1 MALLTRIILASTDE
15 NDWILDP
22 FAGSSTTGIAANL
35 CGRRFLGIEQ
45 EAKFSELSRERR
57 KEIDDSMIHAEYIKH
72 LSDLSYVDPTTYTN
86 EPEEYYGIDLPF

>member
-35 CGRRFLGIEQ
+35 CKRRFLGIEQ
-45 EAKFSELSRERR
+45 EIDFSTISSHRR
-57 KEIDDSMIHAEYIKH
+57 KELDNKNIVMEYRNKIRDFNFMPIFDTAEESMQ
-72 LSDLSYVDPTTYTN
+72 
-86 EPEEYYGIDLPF
+86 YYGADLPF